1 MGQRIALPAHAADL
15 LVEMSVAIGHNVE
28 PGGLLGAQI
37 NRDRVLV
44 LLAVAQ
50 IHHCFEEVLRAG
62 PRCVPARPR
71 QGSDDR
77 SRQGHVG

>member
-15 LVEMSVAIGHNVE
+15 LVEMRIAVGHNVE

-37 NRDRVLV
+37 NRDRILV

-50 IHHCFEEVLRAG
+50 VHHCFEEVLRAE
-62 PRCVPARPR
+62 PRGVPARPR

-77 SRQGHVG
+77 GRQGQVG